1 MDSIHHCNHI
11 VFTRKTSK
19 DKNAPDENLLIA
31 QNLYEDTIKLE
42 LGSEL
47 DDVSSSKIRENIDR
61 GRYISN
67 LIDHCAS
74 GLSMSME
81 FIFVSRS
88 IRNYSLQKP
97 LWQKQ
102 SRLEKSFQKTGIFF
116 LAMPGFL
123 HTEAVQSR

>member
-1 MDSIHHCNHI
+1 MDVIAHASAYQAPPVMDSIHHCNHI

-61 GRYISN
+61 GRYIS
-67 LIDHCAS
+67 I
-74 GLSMSME
+74 
-81 FIFVSRS
+81 
-88 IRNYSLQKP
+88 
-97 LWQKQ
+97 
-102 SRLEKSFQKTGIFF
+102 
-116 LAMPGFL
+116 
-123 HTEAVQSR
+123 